1 MQDIML
7 FIQHHLLLNIAFLTI
22 LFVLISLEFI
32 NQKRNAIKIS
42 PAQVT
47 RLINDGRA
55 TVIDLRGNAL
65 FNQGH
70 IINSRSIPAA
80 ELTETPKRLE
90 KLKSGPIVL
99 VCATG
104 MESTRIASLLLKQ
117 GIDAQILAGGIQAWS
132 NADMPLTK
140 E

>member
-1 MQDIML
+1 MQDIIV
-7 FIQHHLLLNIAFLTI
+7 FIQHHLLLNAAFFTVLFALI
-22 LFVLISLEFI
+22 LLEFI
-32 NQKRNAIKIS
+32 NQKRNALRVS

-55 TVIDLRGNAL
+55 TVVDLRSSAV

-70 IINSRSIPAA
+70 IIGSISIPATD
-80 ELTETPKRLE
+80 LPTSTKRLE
-90 KLKSGPIVL
+90 KMKSGPIVL

-104 MESTRIASLLLKQ
+104 IESSRVSNTLISK
-117 GIDAQILAGGIQAWS
+117 GIDAQVLAGGIQAWS